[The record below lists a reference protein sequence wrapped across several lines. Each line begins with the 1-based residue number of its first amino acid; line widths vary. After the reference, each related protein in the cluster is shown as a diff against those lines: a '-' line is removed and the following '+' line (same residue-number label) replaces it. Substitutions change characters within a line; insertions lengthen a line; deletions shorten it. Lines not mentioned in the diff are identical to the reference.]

1 MSEVQGNTYQTFQSE
16 TQGKQVQITD
26 SQARTVGVRSKKS
39 GQPFQQILQP
49 RRISIQRH
57 TNGQPMGHKKSFKI
71 GYAVD

>member
-1 MSEVQGNTYQTFQSE
+1 MSEVQGDTYQTFQSE
-16 TQGKQVQITD
+16 TQGN
-26 SQARTVGVRSKKS
+26 TVGMRSKKS

-57 TNGQPMGHKKSFKI
+57 INGQPMGHKKSFKI